1 MALVLA
7 SSALAGCTATGGYP
21 ILDRP
26 AERSDRI
33 PSDFG
38 DDQLANMDRDSARF
52 AGEFESNSLYLLRSD
67 NGDVC
72 LAVYPAASA
81 ACGGNGNF
89 TMGLTGVGTFDVA
102 PAPRD
107 ARDGFVLVG
116 ENILAS
122 NQ

>member
-1 MALVLA
+1 MNARTYTADMSPARFLTLMALVLA
-7 SSALAGCTATGGYP
+7 SSARL
-21 ILDRP
+21 
-26 AERSDRI
+26 
-33 PSDFG
+33 
-38 DDQLANMDRDSARF
+38 
-52 AGEFESNSLYLLRSD
+52 AGEFETSSLYLLRAD

-72 LAVYPAASA
+72 LAVYPAATV

-89 TMGLTGVGTFDVA
+89 TMGVTGVGTFDVA

-107 ARDGFVLVG
+107 ARDGSVLVG